1 MDNYSI
7 LQLPDGTQLAYE
19 VLGSDRKGA
28 PVPLVFVG
36 GVTSCRGDT
45 EKISSL
51 LAKNRQVLIYDHR
64 GMGDSRARKDD
75 SFTLDTLARDLLSL
89 IKHLQ
94 WSEVALCG
102 HSMGGMIVQC
112 LLFLPFHRT
121 NPTPLHF
128 RVTHVVLAC
137 TAFTPTLDPGY
148 GLKFAPRPKGP
159 LTLETIRET
168 VRLSMPQN
176 YDPEWFASEA
186 NQARIE
192 ELIDRG
198 LIGRPFKTIVQQ
210 RRAVSRFDFTGCH
223 SHLSPDTQF
232 MIIHGELDQILPFS
246 NVQGF
251 LKIIPWARTV
261 PVGDGTGSVPH
272 HRFGHDYIEYFD
284 PQVWY
289 GVFEAFLQ
297 LRGGEKARM

>member
-1 MDNYSI
+1 MNDYSI
-7 LQLPDGTQLAYE
+7 LQRPDGTQLAYE
-19 VLGSDRKGA
+19 VLGSDNKGA
-28 PVPLVFVG
+28 SVPLVFVSG
-36 GVTSCRGDT
+36 ITSCRGDT

-51 LAKNRQVLIYDHR
+51 LTKHRQVLVYDHR
-64 GMGDSRARKDD
+64 GMGDSKAPKDD
-75 SFTLDTLARDLLSL
+75 RFTIDTLARDLLSL
-89 IKHLQ
+89 IQHLQ

-102 HSMGGMIVQC
+102 HSMGGVIVQC

-137 TAFTPTLDPGY
+137 TTFTPNLDPQY
-148 GLKFAPRPKGP
+148 GMKFAPRPKGP
-159 LTLETIRET
+159 LTREIMREN
-168 VRLSMPQN
+168 VRFSMPRN
-176 YDPEWFASEA
+176 YDPEWFASET

-223 SHLSPDTQF
+223 SRLSPDTQF
-232 MIIHGELDQILPFS
+232 MIIHGELDEILPFS
-246 NVQGF
+246 NAQGF
-251 LKIIPWARTV
+251 LKTIPWARMV
-261 PVGDGTGSVPH
+261 PVGDRPGSVPH
-272 HRFGHDYIEYFD
+272 YRFGHDYIEYFN

-289 GVFEAFLQ
+289 GVLEAFLQ
-297 LRGGEKARM
+297 VRCGEKARL